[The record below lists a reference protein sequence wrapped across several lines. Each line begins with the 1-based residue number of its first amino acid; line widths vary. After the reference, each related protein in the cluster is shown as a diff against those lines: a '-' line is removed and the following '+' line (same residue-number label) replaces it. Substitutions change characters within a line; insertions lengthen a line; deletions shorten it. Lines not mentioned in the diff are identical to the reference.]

1 VTTADRR
8 PRSFAEV
15 IECTRSKIADLDR
28 IIGINSFNV
37 DRCVELDPT
46 FFDVRRRRP
55 SSVLPP
61 PSSLLSPPSSPPTTP
76 SARLRARPRRNHE
89 ADALC

>member
-1 VTTADRR
+1 MTTADRR

-15 IECTRSKIADLDR
+15 IECTRSKIADLGR

-61 PSSLLSPPSSPPTTP
+61 PSSLLPTHHP
-76 SARLRARPRRNHE
+76 LRAAPCATAAKPRGGRTV
-89 ADALC
+89 